1 MTGEISVQSSMP
13 VLRRICSY
21 GEKYDNIVL
30 LNINHDMRN
39 TYRFSA
45 ELQHKFGK
53 VIQIGISY
61 TASSADDRKAFGEGI
76 YYYAIPNKDKT
87 FSLQRSEVPL
97 RIRTHNF
104 VDCVDML
111 ITVAVAK
118 DVLPEIRN
126 SKKLLIIEDGGYHTA
141 TIDNLEAIF
150 PELEGSIIGSVEQ
163 TTSGTRILSSRADY
177 SYPSVSIARSEIKMC
192 LESLFIGQK
201 IVEELSSFISYT
213 DHFLNFSNVCVIGYG
228 IFGRAVAKKLAGYE
242 CNTVICE
249 RDSVIREAAEREGY
263 SACAE
268 ITAEVFRDDQIFIAM
283 TGNRSFGIREMEQY
297 MNSKA
302 DNILLSSGSSK
313 DVEYKEILNQIREP
327 GESGLEFSLE
337 ESGPYYER
345 YAVSDGKKQ
354 KHFWLI
360 ANGMPVNFCRQGSV
374 SLTDKMIDL
383 IFAEMTLCAVRII
396 ESDSMQN
403 TLYLLGDSDAPVQLD
418 EWKLVREW
426 FGLHHLCA
434 GNNTPDQCL
443 DLHPCR
449 DYLRK
454 TTFRKLSADM
464 LT

>member
-1 MTGEISVQSSMP
+1 MQSSMP
-13 VLRRICSY
+13 VLKRVCSN
-21 GEKYDNIVL
+21 GSRYDNIVL

-39 TYRFSA
+39 TYCFSA
-45 ELQHKFGK
+45 ELTHKFGK

-76 YYYAIPNKDKT
+76 YYYAIPNRDKT
-87 FSLQRSEVPL
+87 FSLQRSEASL
-97 RIRTHNF
+97 RIREHNF

-126 SKKLLIIEDGGYHTA
+126 GKKLFIIEDGGYHSA
-141 TIDNLEAIF
+141 TIDNLEVIF

-163 TTSGTRILSSRADY
+163 TTSGTRILSSRTNY

-192 LESLFIGQK
+192 LESVFIGQK
-201 IVEELSSFISYT
+201 IVEELSAFISYT
-213 DHFLNFSNVCVIGYG
+213 DHFLNFSDVCMIGYG
-228 IFGRAVAKKLAGYE
+228 IFGRAVARKLNGYR
-242 CNTVICE
+242 CNVAVCE
-249 RDSVIREAAEREGY
+249 KDGVIREAAEREGY
-263 SACAE
+263 PVWAE
-268 ITAEVFRDDQIFIAM
+268 ITPALFRDNQIFIAM
-283 TGNRSFGIREMEQY
+283 TGNRSFGIRELEQY
-297 MNSKA
+297 LNSEA

-313 DVEYKEILNQIREP
+313 DVEYKEILSLIREP
-327 GESGLEFSLE
+327 GDSGFAFSLE

-360 ANGMPVNFCRQGSV
+360 ANGMPVNFCRQGSI

-383 IFAEMTLCAVRII
+383 IFAEMTLCAEKII
-396 ESDSMQN
+396 ESGGMKN
-403 TLYLLGDSDAPVQLD
+403 ALFLLGDSSAPVQMD
-418 EWKLVREW
+418 EWALMREW
-426 FGLHHLCA
+426 FGLHHLYT
-434 GNNTPDQCL
+434 GNDTLEQCL

-454 TTFRKLSADM
+454 TTFLKLSANI